1 MIVGFLVLG
10 ASVLAGA
17 TSPDKAAQLS
27 EAVALDACPEGTCA
41 LHALQQN
48 STALPGNSTK
58 EKNKV
63 NPASITT
70 KEEEHE
76 DGDSIDPEGDL
87 LGAENFAAVK
97 VAAGWSQGG
106 DKVWGSGRGIED
118 VNGGNV
124 GYYNNGMDAAHARCG
139 GSHCALI
146 VNPPGHRTIN
156 QFHIHFVSYAGYG
169 SSLKHKL
176 EKRVCGKSGWRSGGL
191 PCHGKAIFVSG
202 WPNVFSVAM
211 GGGGMRHASVIAWPG
226 ACGHQGT
233 IIELAYGCSIEHQI
247 RGDYNPAYR

>member
-1 MIVGFLVLG
+1 MIMGFLTLG
-10 ASVLAGA
+10 AAVLVGA
-17 TSPDKAAQLS
+17 ASPDKATQLS
-27 EAVALDACPEGTCA
+27 EAMAMDACAEGTCA

-48 STALPGNSTK
+48 TTALPANSTK
-58 EKNKV
+58 RKNHTEEPVSAEKKQGL
-63 NPASITT
+63 
-70 KEEEHE
+70 E
-76 DGDSIDPEGDL
+76 DEDFIDPEGDL
-87 LGAENFAAVK
+87 LGGENFAAVK

-146 VNPPGHRTIN
+146 VNPPGHRSIN
-156 QFHIHFVSYAGYG
+156 QFHIHFVNYAGYG
-169 SSLKHKL
+169 SNLKHKL
-176 EKRVCGKSGWRSGGL
+176 EQRVCGKSGWRSGGL
-191 PCHGKAIFVSG
+191 PCHGKAIFVGG

-226 ACGHQGT
+226 SCGHKGT